1 MRLSGLLSG
10 RPLAARSRHE
20 AAWRE
25 SRRRNVAVGRKMK
38 SSAVKTAIVRM
49 RSYWKYA
56 AVTGAVTHPGASSET
71 NAYADV

>member
-1 MRLSGLLSG
+1 LC
-10 RPLAARSRHE
+10 HE

-38 SSAVKTAIVRM
+38 SSAVKAAIMRM
-49 RSYWKYA
+49 RSYSKYA
-56 AVTGAVTHPGASSET
+56 AVTGAVTHPGALSET